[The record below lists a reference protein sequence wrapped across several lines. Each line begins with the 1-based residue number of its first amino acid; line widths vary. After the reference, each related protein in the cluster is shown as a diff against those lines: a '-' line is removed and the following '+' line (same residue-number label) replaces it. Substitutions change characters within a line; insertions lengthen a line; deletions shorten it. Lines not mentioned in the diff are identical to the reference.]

1 MSDVRGVVLTRPGS
15 DLEIAADLEAPE
27 PLPGQVCVE
36 VAFSGVC
43 HSQLMEARGLR
54 GDDRHVPHLLGH
66 EGTGIVRSIG
76 TGVTKVAPGDRVV
89 LTWIKGAGADVGGG
103 RYGWHGRIVNAGPV
117 TTFNELAV
125 VSENRVVRLPTG
137 VPMDVGVLFGCA
149 LPTGAGVIMNTLK
162 PEPGKT
168 LVVYGLGGVGICA
181 LAAASR
187 CDLERLIAVDVEPGK
202 LALARD
208 FGATQVIDASRQ
220 EPVEA
225 IRGLTAGRGA
235 DYAVDAA
242 GATATIERA
251 FESVR
256 DDGGRC
262 VFASHPPAGKRI
274 CLDPHALI
282 RGRRIEG
289 SWGGGCMPDRDIPLL
304 ASLCVDGGLPF
315 ESLIRDRY
323 PLAEVNRALADL
335 EARRAMRPLLVVAAE
350 PV

>member
-1 MSDVRGVVLTRPGS
+1 MRGVVLTRPGN
-15 DLEIAADLEAPE
+15 DLEIVANLNSPE
-27 PLPGQVCVE
+27 PLHGQVCVE

-66 EGTGIVRSIG
+66 EGTGIVKSIG
-76 TGVTKVAPGDRVV
+76 PGVTKVVPGDRVV
-89 LTWIKGAGADVGGG
+89 LTWIKGQGLDVGGG
-103 RYGWHGRIVNAGPV
+103 RYGWNGRVVNAGPV

-137 VPMDVGVLFGCA
+137 VPMDVGVLLGCA
-149 LPTGAGVIMNTLK
+149 LPTGAGVICNTLK
-162 PEPGKT
+162 PEAGKT

-187 CDLERLIAVDVEPGK
+187 YGLERLIAVDVQPAK

-208 FGATQVIDASRQ
+208 FGATHVIDASRQ
-220 EPVEA
+220 EPVEV
-225 IRGLTAGRGA
+225 IRGLTASRGA
-235 DYAVDAA
+235 DYAIEAA

-251 FESVR
+251 FASVR

-282 RGRRIEG
+282 RGRQIEG
-289 SWGGGCMPDRDIPLL
+289 SWGGGCMPDRDIPIL
-304 ASLCVDGGLPF
+304 APLCVDNGLPF
-315 ESLIRDRY
+315 ESLVRDRY

-335 EARRAMRPLLVVAAE
+335 EARRAMRPLLVVT
-350 PV
+350 PDPC